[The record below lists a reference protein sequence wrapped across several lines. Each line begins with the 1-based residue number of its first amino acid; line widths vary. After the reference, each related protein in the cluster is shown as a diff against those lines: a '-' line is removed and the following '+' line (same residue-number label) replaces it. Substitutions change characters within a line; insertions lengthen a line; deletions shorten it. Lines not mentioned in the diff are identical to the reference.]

1 MASRIVSPIVL
12 LCLAVV
18 RPAGGA
24 PNGERLRVAAVRAES
39 AITID
44 GLLDERDWQRAG
56 LIPDLTQHAP
66 HPGEPTPY
74 KTEIRLLVDD
84 QNIYIGATCH
94 DPAPDRISQHS
105 MQRDIDDPF
114 GDDFLTFVF
123 DTFRDNHSAYM
134 FEVHATGSV
143 SDGLVPGPGIL
154 SLDWDGIWD
163 ARTHIDDG
171 GWTAEIRIPTRTLHF
186 KVGLAEWGFN
196 VLRYITRDRVILHWS
211 GVTIDSDVLDL
222 SSAGRLSGIG
232 GLDQGH
238 GLTVSPY
245 ALGRFER
252 VPADG
257 TENVVGRG
265 GLDLSYS
272 LTPQLTG
279 VATAYTDFA
288 ETEVDTRQIN
298 LTRFDLYFPEKR
310 PFFLDGSSLF
320 NFGLGLDQDF
330 VPFYSRR
337 IGLLNG
343 ETVPIDWGAKV
354 LGHVGKFGIGAL
366 DIETGT
372 SNGVSRANLSAGRVT
387 YDVNDGFRVG
397 MIGTHG
403 DPAGPRA
410 NSLAGLDANWHSSTI
425 HGDKKLS
432 IGGWA
437 ARSSGELPS
446 GKRDGWG
453 FKVDLP
459 NDFWEAYAR
468 CMEFGDALDPAL
480 GFLPRPGTRWY
491 DVWNAFKPRPSRDGR
506 FAWIRQAF
514 FETGYKQVDD
524 LMGRTES
531 SRLFTAPFNIETE
544 AGQHFEA
551 NWVPTFERLTAP
563 FEVAPGVTIPPGRYH
578 FTRYR
583 AEVESAQAHLWRVG
597 ATVWLGDFY
606 DGRLTQTD
614 AFVNWDVLKGHLHQR
629 LELQNDYGRM
639 PEGNFAVRL
648 YQLQNVFAFSPRL
661 LLFGYLQ
668 YDNDSREM
676 GMNARLRW
684 TFRPGNDLFFVWNR
698 SWVHPLDEGPF
709 TLAHESDQVA
719 VKIRFAWTG

>member
-1 MASRIVSPIVL
+1 VAE
-12 LCLAVV
+12 
-18 RPAGGA
+18 GA
-24 PNGERLRVAAVRAES
+24 IA
-39 AITID
+39 ID
-44 GLLDERDWQRAG
+44 GVLDERDWRHAG

-74 KTEIRLLVDD
+74 RTEIRVLVDRE
-84 QNIYIGATCH
+84 NIYIGATCH
-94 DPAPDRISQHS
+94 DPAPDRIALHT

-114 GDDFLTFVF
+114 GDDFLAFVF
-123 DTFRDNHSAYM
+123 DTFGDNHTGYL
-134 FEVHATGSV
+134 FEIHATGSV
-143 SDGLVPGPGIL
+143 SDGLVSGPGVL
-154 SLDWDGIWD
+154 STDWDGIWD
-163 ARTHIDDG
+163 ARTRIDDE

-186 KVGLAEWGFN
+186 KVGLEEWGFN
-196 VLRYITRDRVILHWS
+196 VLRFIARDRVNLHWS
-211 GVTIDSDVLDL
+211 GVTIDSDVIDL

-232 GLDQGH
+232 GLDQGR

-245 ALGRFER
+245 TLARATR
-252 VPADG
+252 VPAED
-257 TENVVGRG
+257 TESLVGRG

-272 LTPQLTG
+272 LTPQITG
-279 VATAYTDFA
+279 VVTAYTDFA

-298 LTRFDLYFPEKR
+298 LTRFDIYFPEKR

-320 NFGLGLDQDF
+320 HFGLGLDQEF
-330 VPFYSRR
+330 VPFYTRR

-354 LGHVGKFGIGAL
+354 LGHAGQFGIAAL
-366 DIETGT
+366 TISTGSSGDVPRT
-372 SNGVSRANLSAGRVT
+372 NLSAGRLT
-387 YDVNDGFRVG
+387 YDFSDSFRVG
-397 MIGTHG
+397 AIGTNG
-403 DPAGPRA
+403 DPEGLRT
-410 NSLAGLDANWHSSTI
+410 NTLAGVDADWHSSTI

-437 ARSSGELPS
+437 ARSSGDLPS

-468 CMEFGDALDPAL
+468 YMEFGDALDPAL

-491 DVWNAFKPRPSRDGR
+491 DVWNAFKPRPARDGH
-506 FAWIRQAF
+506 FSWIRQAF

-524 LMGRTES
+524 QSGRTES
-531 SRLFTAPFNIETE
+531 SRLFTAPFNIEAE
-544 AGQHFEA
+544 SGAHLEV
-551 NWVPTFERLTAP
+551 NWIPTFERLTAP
-563 FEVAPGVTIPPGRYH
+563 FEVSPGVLIPPGRYR

-583 AEVESAQAHLWRVG
+583 AEAESPQTHLCRVG
-597 ATVWLGDFY
+597 ATIYFGDFY
-606 DGRLTQTD
+606 DGQLTQTD
-614 AFVNWDVLKGHLHQR
+614 AFVNWDVLKGHLHQK
-629 LELQNDYGRM
+629 LELQNDFGRL

-648 YQLQNVFAFSPRL
+648 FQLQNIFAFSPRL
-661 LLFGYLQ
+661 LMFGYFQ

-698 SWVHPLDEGPF
+698 NWIHPPDEGPF
-709 TLAHESDQVA
+709 TLAHEGDQVV
-719 VKIRFAWTG
+719 VKVRFAWTG